1 MKFKEIN
8 NLSKKFKN
16 YKTNIK
22 NTLRFKWSNIKKILK
37 I

>member
-1 MKFKEIN
+1 MKFKEIY

-22 NTLRFKWSNIKKILK
+22 NFFRFNWSNIKKI
-37 I
+37 